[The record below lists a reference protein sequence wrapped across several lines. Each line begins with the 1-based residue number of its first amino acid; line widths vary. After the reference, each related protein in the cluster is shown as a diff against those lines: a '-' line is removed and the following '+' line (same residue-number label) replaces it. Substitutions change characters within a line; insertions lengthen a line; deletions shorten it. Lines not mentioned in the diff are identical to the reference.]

1 MNYAPVSR
9 ATWYAEGLRWIGTV
23 CNDAADRLERSNAPQ
38 ALALEPTPP
47 FKPVD
52 EFLYDVRFRMQNSIY

>member
-1 MNYAPVSR
+1 MPYAPTNR

-23 CNDAADRLERSNAPQ
+23 CNDAADALERSRTPQ
-38 ALALEPTPP
+38 AEALEPTAP